1 MPSSTTTTTK
11 TLQTLT
17 LRGAKIALAASEA
30 RATAMNLDMNIAIV
44 DASTHLLAFSRME
57 NAKITS
63 IGIAMDKAFTAA
75 GHRVGTHTY
84 KDAVFLSFLGLF
96 EGFLY
101 MCLFVASLG
110 PGGPAYGL
118 GNTNGGRFTTF
129 GGGLPI
135 LNEKGEV
142 VGGIGASTGTPA
154 QDQEVVAAG
163 KEAIER
169 VLREESGGG
178 KLKAK
183 L

>member
-1 MPSSTTTTTK
+1 MPSSSTTK

-17 LRGAKIALAASEA
+17 LPGAKIALAAAEA
-30 RATAMNLDMNIAIV
+30 KAKAMNLDMNIAIV

-84 KDAVFLSFLGLF
+84 KEAVW
-96 EGFLY
+96 
-101 MCLFVASLG
+101 

-135 LNEKGEV
+135 LNERGEV

-154 QDQEVVAAG
+154 QDQEVVTAG

-169 VLREESGGG
+169 VLREESGNGTI
-178 KLKAK
+178 KAK